1 MYAYL
6 ASQRKKGKHTHT
18 REFSAYLF
26 FVLCSSFLC
35 FLITHT
41 CLTLLTS
48 AGFVV
53 VVSISESKKLSHTP
67 ALSLSIRCA
76 KNNNIKLKFAL
87 LSHWLPHSLSVRCAK
102 TTAANFN
109 WSSLCFLSH
118 CQFALCTELHL
129 KFALFVYPCA
139 CVSPSI
145 LLLLN
150 LAPARLSLFLSLS
163 LHSAKNSCQKLF
175 IIYICKCGK
184 GKERETRN
192 ERKWDIVFIV
202 NKRWVRVNVFS
213 LVQCMSNCRLAAQ
226 TVRNTLEIYYSH
238 NGNSFSCESFIQPA
252 T

>member
-53 VVSISESKKLSHTP
+53 VVSII
-67 ALSLSIRCA
+67 SLSIRCA

-129 KFALFVYPCA
+129 
-139 CVSPSI
+139 
-145 LLLLN
+145 LLN

-184 GKERETRN
+184 GKERETPN